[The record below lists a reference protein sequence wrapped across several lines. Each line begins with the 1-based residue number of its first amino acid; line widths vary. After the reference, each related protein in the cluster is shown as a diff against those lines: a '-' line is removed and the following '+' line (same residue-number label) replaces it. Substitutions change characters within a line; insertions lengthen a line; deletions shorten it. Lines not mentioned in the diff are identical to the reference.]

1 MATTILLVLALGG
14 VAFGVSFWANRRKPD
29 SPTVPKFVLPFQL
42 DRNDFESSESEW
54 LLVLF
59 SSETCNSC
67 LTVLEQI
74 SSLTIFN
81 LHIQNVEFP
90 SGKDLHK
97 KYSVESVPS
106 LLLSNEKG
114 VVEWSFAGTPP
125 RGALPEALERIGIIP
140 PETGQQV
147 DIS

>member
-1 MATTILLVLALGG
+1 MATTILLVLVLGG
-14 VAFGVSFWANRRKPD
+14 VAFGASFWANRRKPD

-67 LTVLEQI
+67 QTVLEQI
-74 SSLTIFN
+74 ASLTIFN

-90 SGKDLHK
+90 SEDALHK

-106 LLLSNEKG
+106 LLLASQKG

-125 RGALPEALERIGIIP
+125 RGALSEALERLGIVP